1 MEVAKVDLEETYS
14 SMETDN
20 LVELYVSGELTE
32 VAFTVLT
39 QVLKKRGVSPYDL
52 YVKLSSQ
59 KLRQQKNILE
69 VEVSNLLSEI
79 DKLNLEI
86 RKGKI
91 RKKKKI
97 GMISLYFQRKRLEEE
112 QKISDL
118 KSRLNKYQ
126 I

>member
-1 MEVAKVDLEETYS
+1 MEVTKVDLEETYS
-14 SMETDN
+14 STETDN

-59 KLRQQKNILE
+59 ELRQQKNMLE

-86 RKGKI
+86 RKGKA
-91 RKKKKI
+91 RKKKKA

-112 QKISDL
+112 QKISEL
-118 KSRLNKYQ
+118 KSRLNK
-126 I
+126 

>member
-1 MEVAKVDLEETYS
+1 MEVTKVDLEETYS

-59 KLRQQKNILE
+59 KLRQQKNMLE
-69 VEVSNLLSEI
+69 LEVSNLLSEI

-91 RKKKKI
+91 RKKKKLC
-97 GMISLYFQRKRLEEE
+97 MISLYFQRKRLEEE

-118 KSRLNKYQ
+118 KSR
-126 I
+126 